1 MSITKY
7 VQRLRHMDYLIKAK
21 MTGNPQQ
28 FAEKLNISRSTLW
41 ENLQEIKLLGCKID
55 YCRDRETYIY
65 EDRDHDLSKNFY
77 KEKQLFPVSPVE
89 LDCFD
94 ITWLYSLYG
103 PGLHIG
109 PGLMNIHLLTNHPSK
124 F

>member
-1 MSITKY
+1 MSITKF

-28 FAEKLNISRSTLW
+28 FAEKLNISRSTLL

-65 EDRDHDLSKNFY
+65 EDKDHDLSKIFTRKNSF
-77 KEKQLFPVSPVE
+77 FR
-89 LDCFD
+89 
-94 ITWLYSLYG
+94 
-103 PGLHIG
+103 
-109 PGLMNIHLLTNHPSK
+109 
-124 F
+124 